1 MSAKS
6 DAAET
11 AAGPPE
17 PPAPLLM
24 VLAAAVHAKAGPAHK
39 AAIEASLKHHHGHDV
54 AALAAP
60 DEEKHDAV
68 SGHPGGQRR

>member
-6 DAAET
+6 VA
-11 AAGPPE
+11 PPD

-39 AAIEASLKHHHGHDV
+39 AAIEASLKHHHGHD
-54 AALAAP
+54 AASLAAP
-60 DEEKHDAV
+60 PEEESHAGV
-68 SGHPGGQRR
+68 PHQRR